1 MWRIAMLLVV
11 AGIQVGGDLV
21 RGPAGWSSRVLGVPR
36 LRLRGG
42 VAGSDSVGGILGPAY
57 ALGDGE
63 CSGSDSAG
71 EEAASVDEHL
81 PDTASVLALG
91 REVIDA
97 SGHAGDVDAGVLH
110 TQLLEASMRLAQ
122 GGSPGD
128 ALGQASAAR
137 VHTEQGNA
145 AAPVQADQAAH
156 GVGAEEAASPTQG
169 AGGGGGLE
177 GVEIVGDG
185 GGGLLLLGR
194 TAGAVLSKE
203 LQLAG
208 DARGGAEVE
217 SAGST
222 EGVEVGDGKGGL
234 SGIKTLVLREEG
246 QKAPFCVRLA
256 GVGDEHVVVVLSDG
270 VVLAAGSNEFG
281 QLGIG
286 HMCGG
291 PAGAAVRLGM
301 AARHAS
307 QHKCADDAHTRWVRV
322 QLDAM
327 CGRRAVRVV
336 CGALHS
342 FVLLESGQILG
353 WGCNAQGQLGAG
365 KRKVVLVPTEVAMP
379 AEAWPRMCVDVS
391 SGLAHTLAVTSSG
404 VLLASGSNDMGQLG
418 MPVSL
423 ATQARMRQGHRASG
437 WGGADIDDETEE
449 AIWERLRQ
457 GGAGLRDGG
466 VQGAGAVRSV
476 DVSTG
481 GVELD
486 AEGPGSALDAG
497 CDGDRLG
504 LLRRLMQVENGV
516 RYPGLNVLEA
526 KGEDGHDDHYHEFTV
541 VPFFRGGGRRV
552 RAARCG
558 NDFSVAWVEE
568 AGGAHALY
576 VFGSNLCGQLGL
588 GAGHPSVA
596 IPRALSLLGPFQA
609 LSCGGFHTLVRDVEG
624 RLWGWGLN
632 LHSQLSLATY
642 APICWTPSP
651 AGHGAEQ
658 LAGSEAAPAAAART
672 EATTTATA
680 GVGDAGLIACGQE
693 WSVLMREDSSVVVL
707 GGRPI
712 DFEALV
718 SGGAGAMSAKDFNV
732 WAAPRHVTACRRV
745 LGVCAAGSMAGLI
758 LQPETRSDASD
769 SPGDA
774 PQSG

>member
-1 MWRIAMLLVV
+1 MWRIALLLVV

-42 VAGSDSVGGILGPAY
+42 VANSAVGGILGPAY

-71 EEAASVDEHL
+71 DEAASVDEHL

-97 SGHAGDVDAGVLH
+97 SGHTGDVDAGGLH

-122 GGSPGD
+122 GGSPED
-128 ALGQASAAR
+128 ALGQAPAAR
-137 VHTEQGNA
+137 VHTEQGDA
-145 AAPVQADQAAH
+145 AAPVEADQAAH
-156 GVGAEEAASPTQG
+156 GVGAGEAASPTQG
-169 AGGGGGLE
+169 ADGSGIE
-177 GVEIVGDG
+177 GVEIVADG

-194 TAGAVLSKE
+194 TAGAVLSKA
-203 LQLAG
+203 LQLAD

-217 SAGST
+217 SAGAT
-222 EGVEVGDGKGGL
+222 EGVEVGEGKGDI
-234 SGIKTLVLREEG
+234 SGIKKLVLREEG

-256 GVGDEHVVVVLSDG
+256 GMGDEHVVVVLSDG

-291 PAGAAVRLGM
+291 HAGAAVRLGM
-301 AARHAS
+301 AVRHAS

-327 CGRRAVRVV
+327 CGRRAVGVV
-336 CGALHS
+336 CGAHHS
-342 FVLLESGQILG
+342 FVLLESGQLLG
-353 WGCNAQGQLGAG
+353 WGCNVQGQVGAG

-423 ATQARMRQGHRASG
+423 ATQARMRQGHRGRG

-457 GGAGLRDGG
+457 GGAGLRNGG
-466 VQGAGAVRSV
+466 VHGAGAVRSV

-481 GVELD
+481 GLELD
-486 AEGPGSALDAG
+486 AERPGSALVARR
-497 CDGDRLG
+497 DGDRLG

-516 RYPGLNVLEA
+516 RYPGLNVLEG
-526 KGEDGHDDHYHEFTV
+526 KGEDGHGDHYYEFTV

-568 AGGAHALY
+568 AGGVHALY

-632 LHSQLSLATY
+632 LHSQLSLETY

-672 EATTTATA
+672 EATATA
-680 GVGDAGLIACGQE
+680 GGDAGLIACGQE
-693 WSVLMREDSSVVVL
+693 CSVLMRQDSSVVVL
-707 GGRPI
+707 GGSPI
-712 DFEALV
+712 DFDALV
-718 SGGAGAMSAKDFNV
+718 SGGAGAVAALDFNA
-732 WAAPRHVTACRRV
+732 WAAPRHVSASRRV
-745 LGVCAAGSMAGLI
+745 MGVCAAGSMAGLI
-758 LQPETRSDASD
+758 LQPAPRNDASD
-769 SPGDA
+769 SPEDA